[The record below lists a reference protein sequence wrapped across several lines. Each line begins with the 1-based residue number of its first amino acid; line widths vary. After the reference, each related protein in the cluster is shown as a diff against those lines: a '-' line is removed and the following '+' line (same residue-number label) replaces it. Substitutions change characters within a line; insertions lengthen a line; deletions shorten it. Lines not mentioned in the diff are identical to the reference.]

1 MAKNP
6 LVAKRASSYAERLRV
21 GIAFMHGE
29 VKEDED
35 EEDGRASPPPFQ
47 PGAQQPPH
55 NPSLSDRSVPMYL
68 ISIGLKK
75 KFYIELQQKICIAI
89 QTSKFVCPSIFPH

>member
-1 MAKNP
+1 MGYYRTIGFELFFQSYFICQIPDWNNAVIVAKNP

-55 NPSLSDRSVPMYL
+55 NPSLSDRSVPMY
-68 ISIGLKK
+68 
-75 KFYIELQQKICIAI
+75 
-89 QTSKFVCPSIFPH
+89 

>member
-55 NPSLSDRSVPMYL
+55 NPSLSDRSVLMYL

-75 KFYIELQQKICIAI
+75 
-89 QTSKFVCPSIFPH
+89 IFT